1 MVNNDSITQINQIFT
16 IHNNFLRVSKN
27 PETKK
32 LGKLKTDVHQNI
44 RTHSFSNH
52 TFKPER
58 PGHVV
63 MSQPQHK

>member
-32 LGKLKTDVHQNI
+32 LGKLKTEMYI
-44 RTHSFSNH
+44 RTIELIHFLIILSSL
-52 TFKPER
+52 KD
-58 PGHVV
+58 PGT
-63 MSQPQHK
+63 